1 MMMRLLCIF
10 WSISY
15 SATTTG
21 GIIRL
26 CYYSGYIQYR
36 NKPSKTKTNYAHH
49 IAKIYN
55 SNNGNII
62 YYILPSYKYYDVY
75 RNVLINSLEK
85 INDTLV
91 FFLVFWIQCKIIQ
104 IGKNTQRLYL
114 SQKKKNRKKSMPT
127 SENLLYNYKGISG
140 SPNGGNLMN

>member
-1 MMMRLLCIF
+1 MMMIQSRQYMMMRLLCIF

-26 CYYSGYIQYR
+26 CYYRGYIQYR

-75 RNVLINSLEK
+75 RNVLINSLEI

-104 IGKNTQRLYL
+104 IGKNINIFCITTR
-114 SQKKKNRKKSMPT
+114 
-127 SENLLYNYKGISG
+127 I
-140 SPNGGNLMN
+140 SPNTALTSFWLF